1 MPEYRTPL
9 PGILAAMLES
19 GINRV
24 LAMDPNTP
32 QRLRRLDGR
41 MLQLDLEGIGPEE

>member
-24 LAMDPNTP
+24 LACAAWTGECCNSISK
-32 QRLRRLDGR
+32 G
-41 MLQLDLEGIGPEE
+41 